1 VDGRTVVV
9 LPERAAATTGEGH
22 QPEAAAELRVAVQ
35 AVDDAGDVAGSTVDV
50 EAAAAES
57 IAAVEIL
64 RGTRFHVILVV
75 ENISESPIVGSNL
88 NFAFAHTVFRPGP
101 GAIAVRVE
109 TLGFVVYLAH
119 CWESFDCTAAA
130 RVQGHGEGSEALAVS
145 EAQCEGYVAVV
156 GLSYG
161 LDAHRMTGLVFR
173 EELTGAVVAVA

>member
-75 ENISESPIVGSNL
+75 ENISESPIVG
-88 NFAFAHTVFRPGP
+88 
-101 GAIAVRVE
+101 
-109 TLGFVVYLAH
+109 
-119 CWESFDCTAAA
+119 
-130 RVQGHGEGSEALAVS
+130 
-145 EAQCEGYVAVV
+145 
-156 GLSYG
+156 
-161 LDAHRMTGLVFR
+161 
-173 EELTGAVVAVA
+173 